1 MPDRGLP
8 AVVRVRRALE
18 NLSLSPAES
27 DVAAAAVRVRRML
40 KHRGLVVLLTGFDDP
55 ATADQLTRAVR
66 LLSPP
71 HLVVVAG
78 VENTE
83 VSELATRGAR
93 EWLDPWVSLA
103 AQEQAARAQAHRVL
117 LRKLGTPVV
126 CVREELLEQAVITQY
141 EALRRSR
148 RV

>member
-1 MPDRGLP
+1 
-8 AVVRVRRALE
+8 VT
-18 NLSLSPAES
+18 
-27 DVAAAAVRVRRML
+27 AAAIRVRRML

-55 ATADQLTRAVR
+55 ANADGLTRAVR

-83 VSELATRGAR
+83 VSQLATREAH

-103 AQEQAARAQAHRVL
+103 AQEHQARAEAHRVL
-117 LRKLGTPVV
+117 LRRLGAPVV
-126 CVREELLEQAVITQY
+126 CVREELLEQAVIAQY